1 MGREMFIRSVL
12 RRLAKQR
19 VAAILQP
26 GNVWVIEKAVIE
38 DDHVDEALRTC
49 HLRGWVEVLDNAVAA
64 GTLKPDGSLPEECSM
79 HIKPMYRLTDSGWG
93 VIHGTHAW
101 IVATWVTA
109 FATLIASVMGV
120 YISTLLMQ

>member
-19 VAAILQP
+19 VAMILQP
-26 GNVWVIEKAVIE
+26 GNVWVIEKALAE

-49 HLRGWVEVLDNAVAA
+49 YLRGWIEVLDNAVPT
-64 GTLKPDGSLPEECSM
+64 GTLKPDGTLPEQCVT
-79 HIKPMYRLTDSGWG
+79 HIKPMYRLTDSGWT

-101 IVATWVTA
+101 IVMTWLTA
-109 FATLIASVMGV
+109 LATLIASIIGI
-120 YISTLLMQ
+120 YISTSLMH